1 MLVSKHEVRK
11 KRLEYPVSIIEHRYQ
26 FTTTTNINSLNMKK
40 MWLFKKLNLSLR
52 TEVIINI
59 SFLML
64 AAILLIGVTISE
76 VNERNIKQEKIRY
89 GERMIQDFQ
98 TIMDFISR
106 DKKEF
111 TLSHPLVQNEVQD
124 FVRLY
129 IKEKGFYELLIVD
142 HQLKIIAGKKPE
154 LVNKPYTDPF
164 IKKAIQTGELIA
176 EIEKSGIFLSTYYKK
191 MVIFSPLW
199 HQGKVIGGIQMEV
212 PIGDLMTNLL
222 ESKKIILI
230 TIILDAIVLIIF
242 GSFLLSRV
250 LVKPIKDLVRL
261 TQRISDG
268 DFSQKIEATSKNEIG
283 QLIGSF
289 NRMIE
294 RLKENQESL
303 ENYLES
309 LESTNKQLKQAQ
321 EELIRTE
328 KLASIGRFAA
338 GVAHEVGNPLGAILG
353 YASIL
358 QKEGMDH
365 EESKDYLKRI
375 EKEIDRISRIVRELL
390 DFARPSK
397 FEIKE
402 VEVNKAIEGTL
413 SLLSYQNN
421 FKYIET
427 QLDLQP
433 DLPKIKGDESQ
444 LSQVFINI
452 ILNAI
457 DAMPNGGT
465 LTIQTSTHVV
475 ENLDVDRLQRI
486 YPRRRKSDPMESD
499 YSRMRK
505 ADPLAALFKKFSEGD
520 RLVKIRISD
529 TGVGIKKEDLENIF
543 DPFFTTKAPDKGT
556 GLGLSISLRIVE
568 SLGGEIRVASE
579 VGKGTTFEIYFPAP
593 GRQMD
598 MEETGIMEY

>member
-1 MLVSKHEVRK
+1 
-11 KRLEYPVSIIEHRYQ
+11 
-26 FTTTTNINSLNMKK
+26 MKK
-40 MWLFKKLNLSLR
+40 IWLFKKINLSLR
-52 TEVIINI
+52 SEVIINI

-64 AAILLIGVTISE
+64 AAILLIGFTISE
-76 VNERNIKQEKIRY
+76 INERNIKQEKIRY

-142 HQLKIIAGKKPE
+142 HQLKIIASKKPE
-154 LVNKPYTDPF
+154 WVNKPSTDPF
-164 IKKAIQTGELIA
+164 MKKAIQTGELVA
-176 EIEKSGIFLSTYYKK
+176 EIDKSGIFLSTFYKK
-191 MVIFSPLW
+191 MVLYSPLW
-199 HQGKVIGGIQMEV
+199 HQGKIIGGIQMEV
-212 PIGDLMTNLL
+212 PIGDLVMSLL
-222 ESKKIILI
+222 ESKRIILI

-268 DFSQKIEATSKNEIG
+268 DFSQKIETTSKNEIG

-309 LESTNKQLKQAQ
+309 LESTNKKLKQAQ

-353 YASIL
+353 YTSIL
-358 QKEGMDH
+358 QKEGLDR

-375 EKEIDRISRIVRELL
+375 VKEIERINRIVRELL

-397 FEIKE
+397 FEIKD
-402 VEVNKAIEGTL
+402 VEINKVIESAL

-421 FKYIET
+421 FKNIET
-427 QLDLQP
+427 KLDLQS
-433 DLPKIKGDESQ
+433 DLPAIKGDEFQ

-457 DAMPNGGT
+457 DAMPKGGI
-465 LTIQTSTHVV
+465 LRIQTSTHVV
-475 ENLDVDRLQRI
+475 ENLDVDRFQRI
-486 YPRRRKSDPMESD
+486 YPRRRKSDPTESD

-505 ADPLAALFKKFSEGD
+505 TDPLAALFKKFSEGD

-529 TGVGIKKEDLENIF
+529 TGSGIKKEDLENIF

-568 SLGGEIRVASE
+568 SLEGEIRVESE
-579 VGKGTTFEIYFPAP
+579 VGKGTTFEVYFPAAP
-593 GRQMD
+593 
-598 MEETGIMEY
+598 

>member
-1 MLVSKHEVRK
+1 MSFMEK
-11 KRLEYPVSIIEHRYQ
+11 Q
-26 FTTTTNINSLNMKK
+26 F
-40 MWLFKKLNLSLR
+40 WLFKKLSLNLR
-52 TEVIINI
+52 VEVIINI

-64 AAILLIGVTISE
+64 AAILLIGFTISKI
-76 VNERNIKQEKIRY
+76 NERHVIQEKIRY

-98 TIMDFISR
+98 TIIDFISR
-106 DKKEF
+106 DKKKF
-111 TLSHPLVQNEVQD
+111 TLDHPLIREEIQD
-124 FVRLY
+124 FVHIY
-129 IKEKGFYELLIVD
+129 IKEKAFYELLVVD
-142 HQLKIIAGKKPE
+142 DQLNLIARKKGELGHQAI
-154 LVNKPYTDPF
+154 TDPF
-164 IKKAIQTGELIA
+164 LKKAIQTGELSTD
-176 EIEKSGIFLSTYYKK
+176 IEKSGTFLSTSYKK
-191 MVIFSPLW
+191 MIIYSPLW
-199 HQGKVIGGIQMEV
+199 HQGKIVGGVQMEV
-212 PIGDLMTNLL
+212 PIWDMMINLL
-222 ESKKIILI
+222 EWKKIILI
-230 TIILDAIVLIIF
+230 TIVLDAMVLIVF

-261 TQRISDG
+261 TQKISEG
-268 DFSQKIEATSKNEIG
+268 DFSQKIEETSKNEIG

-309 LESTNKQLKQAQ
+309 LESANKKLKQAQ

-353 YASIL
+353 YTSIL
-358 QKEGMDH
+358 QKEGMDR

-375 EKEIDRISRIVRELL
+375 EKEIERINRIVRELL

-402 VEVNKAIEGTL
+402 VEINKVIESTL
-413 SLLSYQNN
+413 SLLSYQKN
-421 FKYIET
+421 FKNIESR
-427 QLDLQP
+427 LDLQS

-444 LSQVFINI
+444 LSQVFMNI

-457 DAMPNGGT
+457 DAMPDGGT
-465 LTIQTSTHVV
+465 LTIQTRTHIL
-475 ENLDVDRLQRI
+475 ESLDVDRLQGI
-486 YPRRRKSDPMESD
+486 YPRRRRSDPMKSD
-499 YSRMRK
+499 YSHLRK
-505 ADPLAALFKKFSEGD
+505 SDPLAALFKKFSGGD
-520 RLVKIRISD
+520 QLVEIRISD

-568 SLGGEIRVASE
+568 TLGGEIRVESE
-579 VGKGTTFEIYFPAP
+579 VGKGTTLEVYFPVA
-593 GRQMD
+593 
-598 MEETGIMEY
+598 I